1 MVLLFVKN
9 KVAGLWEDRS
19 NLLLKTKRHHSRKK
33 ENKRKWI
40 QDNYQELC
48 DHICEIS
55 LKWETWQRGDDDG
68 SSENFGLALA
78 HRQPGTRP
86 QDQLRCRPQ
95 ICKGQDQHKPTVHF
109 GPEIEIRKEILI
121 WAQSVHGKTRLKA
134 ANFLVLQKQMIR
146 RYIYIISMI

>member
-9 KVAGLWEDRS
+9 KVVRFAGLWTDRS
-19 NLLLKTKRHHSRKK
+19 NLKTKRHQKKVNSRQLSKVIWPYLQ
-33 ENKRKWI
+33 N
-40 QDNYQELC
+40 L
-48 DHICEIS
+48 S
-55 LKWETWQRGDDDG
+55 ETWQRGDDDG
-68 SSENFGLALA
+68 SSENCGLALA